1 LRPLAEVALVRHG
14 GVVVASLAGE
24 VDLSNVS
31 EIRRALVEGVTQET
45 ECLVIDLSDTAYLD
59 STGVRMLF
67 DLAVRLQARRQALR
81 LVVPDATIVRRV
93 LVLTKLDESV
103 HFDLSVADAVAAYA

>member
-1 LRPLAEVALVRHG
+1 MRPLAEVTLDRQG

-24 VDLSNVS
+24 VDLSNVAD
-31 EIRRALVEGVTQET
+31 IRLALVEAVAQET
-45 ECLVIDLSDTAYLD
+45 ECLVIDLSETTYLD

-67 DLAVRLQARRQALR
+67 DLAVRLQARRQDLR

-93 LVLTKLDESV
+93 LVLTKLDQSV
-103 HFDLSVADAVAAYA
+103 HFDVSVADAVAACG